1 MKITYTKAE
10 TLALMKSHIADLLD
24 VEISEIAVSNYSTD
38 FLEVTC
44 TQVEKVTNPRRWIKD
59 PSYQDTTPEV
69 E

>member
-10 TLALMKSHIADLLD
+10 TLALIKRHIADLLD

-44 TQVEKVTNPRRWIKD
+44 TQASKKYVVDESYDD
-59 PSYQDTTPEV
+59 PA
-69 E
+69 

>member
-10 TLALMKSHIADLLD
+10 TLALMKKHIADLLD

-44 TQVEKVTNPRRWIKD
+44 TQASKQYAVDE
-59 PSYQDTTPEV
+59 SYQDPV
-69 E
+69 

>member
-10 TLALMKSHIADLLD
+10 TLALMKRHIADLLD

-44 TQVEKVTNPRRWIKD
+44 TQASKKYAVDESYDD
-59 PSYQDTTPEV
+59 PA
-69 E
+69 

>member
-10 TLALMKSHIADLLD
+10 TLALMKKHIADLLD

-44 TQVEKVTNPRRWIKD
+44 TQASKQYAVDEG
-59 PSYQDTTPEV
+59 YQDPA
-69 E
+69 

>member
-10 TLALMKSHIADLLD
+10 TLALMKRHIADLLD

-44 TQVEKVTNPRRWIKD
+44 TQAGKKYAVDESYED
-59 PSYQDTTPEV
+59 PA
-69 E
+69 

>member
-10 TLALMKSHIADLLD
+10 TLALMKKHIADLLD

-44 TQVEKVTNPRRWIKD
+44 TQASKQYAVDE
-59 PSYQDTTPEV
+59 SYQDPA
-69 E
+69 

>member
-10 TLALMKSHIADLLD
+10 TLALMKRHIADLLD

-44 TQVEKVTNPRRWIKD
+44 TQASKQYAVDESYED
-59 PSYQDTTPEV
+59 PA
-69 E
+69 